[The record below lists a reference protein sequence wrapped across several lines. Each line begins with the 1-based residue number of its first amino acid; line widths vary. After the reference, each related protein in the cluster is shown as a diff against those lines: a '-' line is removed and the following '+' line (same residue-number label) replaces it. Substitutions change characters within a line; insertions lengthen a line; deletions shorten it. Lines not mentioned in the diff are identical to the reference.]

1 MKRCLGSPGC
11 NLNDV
16 HTQCG
21 RLSLGGVH
29 DFCAHFTARRLWLGP
44 HWGPGDSCRFWP
56 GWNENERLIW
66 KPWFHFFQGVWFQ
79 INESGSVSFPENVPK
94 NPYLK
99 GLPKIKWSKYR
110 KKHSKLWSVLQHFL
124 LCGLFRSVPCFCF
137 GSCLGSWLPPHLYAP
152 TTARR
157 YLRAAPSSFCWRSL
171 DFLWGLLAKRLG
183 QGSSWDGRWVKSWAI
198 CFLLPLLEV
207 SKKGAGVG
215 HVCSPLELVP
225 GQTLPNCSSYLH
237 FFFSYGLP
245 VIHSPQRR
253 IFLFIYLFI

>member
-157 YLRAAPSSFCWRSL
+157 YLRAAPSSADVALTFFEVYWLRDWDKAAAEMGDGWKAGRSASCCL
-171 DFLWGLLAKRLG
+171 FWKSVKKG
-183 QGSSWDGRWVKSWAI
+183 QGWDMFAVPWSLYQAKHFPTAPLTSIFSS
-198 CFLLPLLEV
+198 LTV
-207 SKKGAGVG
+207 S
-215 HVCSPLELVP
+215 L
-225 GQTLPNCSSYLH
+225 
-237 FFFSYGLP
+237 
-245 VIHSPQRR
+245 
-253 IFLFIYLFI
+253 